1 MKIPRISK
9 ILILTFCAV
18 NFLIFNEFISPPYD
32 KKSFINI
39 MMSLFTSFSYSIGN
53 DILFK
58 IFFLWVIYSL
68 EI

>member
-9 ILILTFCAV
+9 IFILTFCSV

-32 KKSFINI
+32 NKTFINI
-39 MMSLFTSFSYSIGN
+39 IMSLFTSFSYSIGN

-58 IFFLWVIYSL
+58 IFFLWVIFSI